1 MSDITRL
8 LFETNAF
15 VAAPAD
21 QPFWYTS
28 GLFGPYYI
36 NTHYLFGSKD
46 EATELLAVIEAASA
60 PDMRSRFGQIVGEKT
75 RTQYENHPIY
85 RRVIDDMVVLTKG
98 KSWQYV
104 SGGERRDFFFSIELA
119 RKLGLPHLFIFK
131 DEEVWLSETVDEE
144 ARQPGMLSGDVLHVA
159 DLITKASSYERA
171 WIPALEK
178 HGLKIKDT
186 IAGVDRAQGG
196 KKILEA
202 KGIAVDVLATIDA
215 ALFKEAVALG
225 KIDEKQ
231 EMSLSRYADDERG
244 FVKRFLEEHPDFLE
258 KEEKKDEK
266 TKERVER
273 LRAML

>member
-15 VAAPAD
+15 VAAPAE

-36 NTHYLFGSKD
+36 NTHYLYGSKE
-46 EATELLAVIEAASA
+46 EAEALLHLIEEASK
-60 PDMRSRFGQIVGEKT
+60 PESRSTFGRVVGEKT
-75 RTQYENHPIY
+75 RAQYEKNPIY
-85 RRVIDDMVVLTKG
+85 RRVIDDMVALTEG

-131 DEEVWLSETVDEE
+131 DEAVWLSDTVDEE
-144 ARQPGMLSGDVLHVA
+144 ARQPGMLRGDVLHVA

-171 WIPALEK
+171 WIPALAK

-215 ALFKEAVALG
+215 GLFKEAVQLG
-225 KIDEKQ
+225 KIDQKQ
-231 EMSLSRYADDERG
+231 EASLSRYADDERG
-244 FVKRFLEEHPDFLE
+244 FVLRFLEEHPGFLE
-258 KEEKKDEK
+258 EEAGKDEK
-266 TKERVER
+266 TKARVER
-273 LRAML
+273 LKALL